1 MRSLFSKPRANTCHF
16 LKTCEKK
23 HALLTGFD
31 SPSKT
36 ESHSVE
42 KNNYLVSDDDNHFH
56 LVINIIEVII

>member
-1 MRSLFSKPRANTCHF
+1 MPLPKNMR
-16 LKTCEKK
+16 KK